1 VDSLWVSNTLLPT
14 LITAA
19 ILLLILWP
27 TRHSGK
33 RLLQNWG
40 LAEPT
45 EPQAAEAVRYLRQ
58 RRILYVL
65 LFIVLPSLTAL
76 AMPPGAD
83 DRPPGN
89 ILVPLLAAMLIAEL
103 IATLRPVSGVRVAS
117 LNRRSWR
124 DLVPTWAVVALA
136 VLTGWALLLVGL
148 GLAAQPWARR
158 YAAEIPPDGKVSG
171 DGWSAEFD
179 PAMRTQL
186 LHPDGWFTLG
196 GIVACLAIVAALVF
210 LAVRRPAT
218 TDDAV
223 DRALRIRSARV
234 AVAIG
239 FLWLAGLVND
249 AQSRLTFLEGTGHG
263 ADRLPQP
270 PGWLT
275 ENLHQTVEI
284 VGFATLI
291 GAVVCWMFLALPGRK
306 SLVRTG

>member
-19 ILLLILWP
+19 VLLLILWP

-45 EPQAAEAVRYLRQ
+45 EPQAAEAVRYLRR

-65 LFIVLPSLTAL
+65 LFLVLPVL
-76 AMPPGAD
+76 AGLVWPPGAD

-89 ILVPLLAAMLIAEL
+89 ILIPLLAGMLVAEL

-117 LNRRSWR
+117 LDRRSWR
-124 DLVPTWAVVALA
+124 DLVPTWAVVATAILA
-136 VLTGWALLLVGL
+136 IWALLLVGL

-158 YAAEIPPDGKVSG
+158 YAAAIPPDGKLSG
-171 DGWSAEFD
+171 DNRSAEVD
-179 PAMRTQL
+179 PAIRTQL
-186 LHPDGWFTLG
+186 LHADGWLTLG
-196 GIVACLAIVAALVF
+196 GIAACLAVVATLVF
-210 LAVRRPAT
+210 LTVRRPAN
-218 TDDAV
+218 TDAAV
-223 DRALRIRSARV
+223 DRALRTRTARV

-249 AQSRLTFLEGTGHG
+249 AQGRLVFLEGTGVG
-263 ADRLPQP
+263 AHRLPQP

-284 VGFATLI
+284 VGFGTLI
-291 GAVVCWMFLALPGRK
+291 GALVCWMWLAMPGRK
-306 SLVRTG
+306 SLVRAG

>member
-19 ILLLILWP
+19 VLLLILWP

-58 RRILYVL
+58 RRLLYVL
-65 LFIVLPSLTAL
+65 LFVVIPLLTGL
-76 AMPPGAD
+76 VWPPGAD

-89 ILVPLLAAMLIAEL
+89 ILVPLLAGMLIAEL

-117 LNRRSWR
+117 LDRRGWR
-124 DLVPTWAVVALA
+124 DLVPRWAVVVTA
-136 VLTGWALLLVGL
+136 VLAGWALVLVGL
-148 GLAAQPWARR
+148 GLAAQPWAQR
-158 YAAEIPPDGKVSG
+158 YAAAIPPDGKLSG
-171 DGWSAEFD
+171 NGWSAEID
-179 PAMRTQL
+179 PVVRTQF
-186 LHPDGWFTLG
+186 LHPDGWLTLG
-196 GIVACLAIVAALVF
+196 GIAACLIVVTVVVF

-218 TDDAV
+218 NDAEV
-223 DRALRIRSARV
+223 DRALRTRTARV

-249 AQSRLTFLEGTGHG
+249 AQNRLTFLAGTGRG
-263 ADRLPQP
+263 VYRLPQP

-275 ENLHQTVEI
+275 ESLHHVVEI
-284 VGFATLI
+284 AGFVLLI
-291 GAVVCWMFLALPGRK
+291 GALVCWMFLAMPSRK
-306 SLVRTG
+306 SLARAA